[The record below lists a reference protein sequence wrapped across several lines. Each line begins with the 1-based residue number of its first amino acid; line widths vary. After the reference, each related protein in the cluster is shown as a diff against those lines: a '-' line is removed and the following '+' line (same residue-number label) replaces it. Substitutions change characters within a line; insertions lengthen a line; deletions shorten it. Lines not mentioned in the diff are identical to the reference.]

1 MDSGSTA
8 AGVAG
13 EEAWGSGWSTGV
25 VVIGN
30 KRGEERKPAEALPLR
45 RLALPPSTATA
56 MAPTALL
63 SVSDKEG
70 LVALAEGLL
79 AHGYRILSSG
89 GTAAAL
95 AAAGLA
101 VTKVAEHTGAP
112 EILGGRVKTLH
123 PRIHG
128 GILAKRSDPAHQADL
143 AAQAI
148 DPIDVV
154 VVNLYPFQRTV
165 ADPQVSWE
173 TAVENIDIGGPAMV
187 RAAAKNHADVA
198 VLTDPA
204 QYGGFLEALA
214 AGGADEALRRRLALA
229 AFAHTAAYDAAIAT
243 WLAGRLGAE
252 EASPA
257 DGPGSEALP
266 PLLITLPA
274 RQSLRYGENPHQ
286 KALWYGSAAAGWG
299 AARQLQGKE
308 LSYNNLLDLEA
319 ALATV
324 REFGYGDP
332 AGAGSA
338 PGGVV
343 DPEIDLPA
351 AVVVKHTNPCGVAT
365 GTGGAE
371 ALLRALD
378 ADRVSA
384 FGGIVALNRAV
395 DAAAAEHLAGLFL
408 ECVVAPAF
416 EPAARERLATKGN
429 LRLLE
434 LDPAAIAA
442 AGGQQLRSL
451 LGGVLAQDLDNQSI
465 DPAAWQVV
473 SQRQPS
479 EAEWADLRFA
489 WRVVRHVR
497 SNAIAV
503 AAAGQS
509 LGIGAGQMNR
519 VGSAQIALAAA
530 GERARGAVLA
540 SDGFFPFDDTVR
552 LAASH
557 GITAVIQ
564 PGGSVR
570 DGDSIQACNELGL
583 AMVTTGRRHFLH

>member
-1 MDSGSTA
+1 
-8 AGVAG
+8 
-13 EEAWGSGWSTGV
+13 
-25 VVIGN
+25 
-30 KRGEERKPAEALPLR
+30 
-45 RLALPPSTATA
+45 

-63 SVSDKEG
+63 SVSDKAG
-70 LVALAEGLL
+70 LVPLAEGLL

-89 GTAAAL
+89 GTAATL

-214 AGGADEALRRRLALA
+214 AGGADEELRRRLALA
-229 AFAHTAAYDAAIAT
+229 AFSHTAAYDAAIAA

-257 DGPGSEALP
+257 AGAGAEAELIP
-266 PLLITLPA
+266 PLQLTLPT

-286 KALWYGSAAAGWG
+286 KALWYGSAEAGLG

-308 LSYNNLLDLEA
+308 LSFNNLLDLDA

-324 REFGYGDP
+324 REFGYGKP
-332 AGAGSA
+332 AGAGSQGEA
-338 PGGVV
+338 
-343 DPEIDLPA
+343 DPDINLPA

-365 GTGGAE
+365 GAVGSE

-384 FGGIVALNRAV
+384 FGGIVALNRPV

-416 EPAARERLATKGN
+416 EPAARERLAAKAN

-434 LDPAAIAA
+434 LAPAAIAA
-442 AGGQQLRSL
+442 AARQQLRSV
-451 LGGVLAQDLDNQSI
+451 LGGVLAQDLDDQAI
-465 DPAAWQVV
+465 DPASWQVV
-473 SQRQPS
+473 SQRQPT

-557 GITAVIQ
+557 GISAVIQ

-570 DGDSIQACNELGL
+570 DGDSIQVCNELGL